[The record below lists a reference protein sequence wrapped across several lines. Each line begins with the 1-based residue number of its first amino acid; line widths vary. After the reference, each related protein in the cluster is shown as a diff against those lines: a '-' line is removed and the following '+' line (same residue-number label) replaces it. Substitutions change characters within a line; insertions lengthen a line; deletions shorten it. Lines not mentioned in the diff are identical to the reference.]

1 MSITQMVGT
10 LMHLDRKGKEKVN
23 QSNIPMMPLQEGEAF
38 PFMGRLVDA
47 ERTETGV
54 FVQIPMDM
62 LNNAGIL
69 KGISKVEVWR
79 EMDGTIKLRI
89 ATLCEICKRGARLY
103 ELDMGFAKKNICLD
117 CYTSLTGNYPS
128 QELPTTEN
136 TTQIEQQ

>member
-1 MSITQMVGT
+1 MN
-10 LMHLDRKGKEKVN
+10 EN
-23 QSNIPMMPLQEGEAF
+23 QMMPLQAGESF

-54 FVQIPMDM
+54 FVQIPADM

-69 KGISKVEVWR
+69 QGISRVEVWR
-79 EMDGTIKLRI
+79 EMDGTVKFRI

-103 ELDMGFAKKNICLD
+103 ALDMGFAKKNICLE

-128 QELPTTEN
+128 QETQTTEN
-136 TTQIEQQ
+136 KKETGQR

>member
-1 MSITQMVGT
+1 
-10 LMHLDRKGKEKVN
+10 MHLDRKGKEKVN
-23 QSNIPMMPLQEGEAF
+23 QSNIPMMPLQEGDAF

-62 LNNAGIL
+62 LNNAGIQ

-79 EMDGTIKLRI
+79 EMDGTIKFRI

-128 QELPTTEN
+128 QELTTTEN
-136 TTQIEQQ
+136 TRQIEQP